1 MPQKDYH
8 GGGRHMNASL
18 MRRGS
23 SVGYSMLP
31 CATVPW
37 AAARCHHGKNY
48 TVSGMTHGPA
58 RSWGYSIGLRLCLDL
73 DLEGSDSFDVT
84 ERSHTTPGDTTTTR
98 RRGGGGIDVKFSW
111 TSDTAR
117 RLLHYKSRAAVAAP
131 TLLPPTLPRSIPNA
145 GQVSPPNICFR
156 TPAPKID
163 IADIYPL
170 DLMDL
175 TLTLNITL
183 TTNTTLT
190 SINPTLTL
198 LP

>member
-1 MPQKDYH
+1 MVFVFVLISILKVRTRSTSRKEVIRRQGTRRRH
-8 GGGRHMNASL
+8 GDD
-18 MRRGS
+18 
-23 SVGYSMLP
+23 
-31 CATVPW
+31 
-37 AAARCHHGKNY
+37 AAAA
-48 TVSGMTHGPA
+48 T
-58 RSWGYSIGLRLCLDL
+58 
-73 DLEGSDSFDVT
+73 
-84 ERSHTTPGDTTTTR
+84 TTTTR
-98 RRGGGGIDVKFSW
+98 RGGGGGIDVKFSW

-190 SINPTLTL
+190 PINPTLTL

>member
-1 MPQKDYH
+1 MAFVFVLISILKVRTRSTSRKEVIRRQGTRRRH
-8 GGGRHMNASL
+8 GDD
-18 MRRGS
+18 
-23 SVGYSMLP
+23 
-31 CATVPW
+31 AT
-37 AAARCHHGKNY
+37 AATTTTTTT
-48 TVSGMTHGPA
+48 TV
-58 RSWGYSIGLRLCLDL
+58 
-73 DLEGSDSFDVT
+73 
-84 ERSHTTPGDTTTTR
+84 TTTTR
-98 RRGGGGIDVKFSW
+98 RRSGGGIDVKFSW

-145 GQVSPPNICFR
+145 GQVSPPNICSR

-170 DLMDL
+170 DLMEL